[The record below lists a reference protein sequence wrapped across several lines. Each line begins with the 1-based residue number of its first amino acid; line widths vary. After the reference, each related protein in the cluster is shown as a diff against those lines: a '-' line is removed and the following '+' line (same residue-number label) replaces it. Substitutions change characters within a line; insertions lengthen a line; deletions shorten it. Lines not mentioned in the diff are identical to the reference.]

1 MKPMFCIRT
10 RDSFRSSPS
19 LISRARCGCRA
30 LPYLCLLI
38 GIVLLAG
45 CSNAAIKS
53 DVTCSLESIDS
64 CRVALA
70 PAPASDQKISELQ
83 AKARISGDER
93 SLNDLGWALIERAR
107 TTFDPGYYKLAENC
121 AVCLETLSPGN
132 PSALLL
138 RGHALDSL
146 HRFSEAEAI
155 ARQLVSVRGLYL
167 DYEILGDALME
178 QGKMSEAIAAYQSM
192 MDLKPGPE
200 AYSRAAHMRWLTGD
214 LDGAI
219 EMMGLAARGAGGG
232 EPAAWAETRLAVY
245 LMQAGNLKL
254 ALGACHEALS
264 LQPNYAPALLAKSRI
279 LLAQGHVDDAVAIL
293 RTAAR
298 LNPLPDY
305 QWTLAEALRAARL
318 SEEVEVTETQIA
330 ERGAETDPRTAALFL
345 ATRQLLPDIALT
357 LARKEFENRQDAYT
371 RDTLA
376 WTLYAAGHFAEAQQ
390 MMKQALAVG
399 TNDARFFLH
408 AALIAAKC
416 GDKREARSYCRRAT
430 SIQQML
436 LPTEREI
443 LAKQMTAL

>member
-1 MKPMFCIRT
+1 VIFH
-10 RDSFRSSPS
+10 
-19 LISRARCGCRA
+19 
-30 LPYLCLLI
+30 LCLLS

-45 CSNAAIKS
+45 CSKAGTNKPE
-53 DVTCSLESIDS
+53 VTRSLDS
-64 CRVALA
+64 VDACRIALA
-70 PAPASDQKISELQ
+70 PTPAPDQKLSELQ
-83 AKARISGDER
+83 AKARINADER
-93 SLNDLGWALIERAR
+93 SLDALGWAFIEKAR
-107 TTFDPGYYKLAENC
+107 TAYDPGYYKIAESC
-121 AVCLETLSPGN
+121 AACLETRSPGN

-167 DYEILGDALME
+167 DYELLGDALME
-178 QGKMSEAIAAYQSM
+178 QGKMSEAVAAYQSM

-219 EMMGLAARGAGGG
+219 EMMTLAARGAGSG

-245 LMQAGNLKL
+245 LLQTGSLKL
-254 ALGACHEALS
+254 ALAACHEALN

-279 LLAQGHVDDAVAIL
+279 LLVQGQVDDALAIL
-293 RTAAR
+293 RTATR

-305 QWTLAEALRAARL
+305 QWALAEALRAARQDK
-318 SEEVEVTETQIA
+318 EVEVTETQIA
-330 ERGAETDPRTAALFL
+330 ERGAETDPRTVALFL
-345 ATRQLLPDIALT
+345 ATRQLKPETALT

-376 WTLYAAGHFAEAQQ
+376 WTLYAAGQFAEAHQ
-390 MMKQALAVG
+390 MMQQVMAVG
-399 TNDARFFLH
+399 TLDARFFLH
-408 AALIAAKC
+408 AGLIAAKC
-416 GDKREARSYCRRAT
+416 GDKREARNYYRRAT
-430 SIQQML
+430 SIKQML

-443 LAKQMTAL
+443 LAKQLTAL